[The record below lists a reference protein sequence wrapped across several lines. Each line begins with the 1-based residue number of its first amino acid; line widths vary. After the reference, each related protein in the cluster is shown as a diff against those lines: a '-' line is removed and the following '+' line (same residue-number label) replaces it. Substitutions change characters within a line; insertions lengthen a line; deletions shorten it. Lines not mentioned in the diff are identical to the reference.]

1 MLHQKGQDK
10 EKSISDQSIM
20 ELSEE
25 SEKDY
30 EYGYEYY
37 YGEED
42 DEANTIMDLSQYQNE
57 ESFKD

>member
-1 MLHQKGQDK
+1 
-10 EKSISDQSIM
+10 M